1 MESADNQEKSIP
13 EVKPVG
19 DRDQSL
25 SKIETIA
32 LLNDSIDRLEQTIKG
47 LSDNSAPV
55 PSSDSINTLLTTTQ
69 ELADTVVPSTTVS
82 SETTTEPTSASKI
95 EMTSDPAAASKEVSS
110 KAQTDTKPASSKPVT
125 PGRKKFYLPL
135 IIVGIIAIALAAVY
149 WLWLPRQE
157 GSFSLLPPSTTTE
170 VIEDLESNGDRQ
182 ISETPLINDSH
193 QPDLIIEPAPTT
205 NPQTQIEEPIEA
217 PIEIPIP
224 ADLESPGKVKNL
236 KIVTIE
242 PKLSFTPEQTLISAL
257 KTKVAQLPQ
266 DYPAELIDSLK
277 VDLAHNSLQVN
288 LSDQWYQL
296 DESSQDAIANQMLQ
310 RSRVFSFEQLQLKDP
325 ADILVARNPVIGQEI
340 VILEREKTNSE
351 QQSIIDSPKND

>member
-1 MESADNQEKSIP
+1 MESADNQEKLIP
-13 EVKPVG
+13 EVQSVG
-19 DRDQSL
+19 DKDQSL

-47 LSDNSAPV
+47 LSENSAPV

-82 SETTTEPTSASKI
+82 SETNIEITSTPKVETTSAP
-95 EMTSDPAAASKEVSS
+95 TAVNKEVSS
-110 KAQTDTKPASSKPVT
+110 TAQTDTKPASTKPVT
-125 PGRKKFYLPL
+125 PGRKRFYLPL
-135 IIVGIIAIALAAVY
+135 IIVGIIAIALATIY
-149 WLWLPRQE
+149 WLWVPRQE
-157 GSFSLLPPSTTTE
+157 GSFSLFPPSTTPE
-170 VIEDLESNGDRQ
+170 VIEDIELDSERQ
-182 ISETPLINDSH
+182 ISEAPLIDDRD
-193 QPDLIIEPAPTT
+193 QPNSIIEPTST
-205 NPQTQIEEPIEA
+205 VYPQTS
-217 PIEIPIP
+217 IEIPIP

-242 PKLSFTPEQTLISAL
+242 PKLSFTPEQTLIAAL

-266 DYPAELIDSLK
+266 NYPAELIDSLK

-296 DESSQDAIANQMLQ
+296 DKYSQDAIANQMLQ

-340 VILEREKTNSE
+340 VILEREKTNPE
-351 QQSIIDSPKND
+351 QQSIIDSQ